1 MRPLLLSSAQA
12 LAIDPGAA
20 RRPNA
25 LLMAQHLLA
34 DLQPKVMHLLGKAA
48 RPSFLATAQP
58 AQVPPGLEGV
68 SAAQLLELLQ
78 PLLPAWRQLVDCA
91 VECLRE
97 PAEDGTAALL
107 DGGRTAAGAGWCL
120 EHGACVQHGVTC
132 NLGLLKMAPGHKCLH
147 RSPCLGNSWACCAA
161 MYPGVSAIFGNM

>member
-34 DLQPKVMHLLGKAA
+34 DLQPKVVHLLGKAA

-68 SAAQLLELLQ
+68 SGGQLLELLQ

-91 VECLRE
+91 VECLRD
-97 PAEDGTAALL
+97 PPEDGTAALL
-107 DGGRTAAGAGWCL
+107 DGGCCLVLGAWC
-120 EHGACVQHGVTC
+120 
-132 NLGLLKMAPGHKCLH
+132 
-147 RSPCLGNSWACCAA
+147 S
-161 MYPGVSAIFGNM
+161 